1 MTVEI
6 TSELSPREILEATR
20 TFFLGGDAFHDAW
33 LETESDSHLGF
44 STFRG
49 NLAVA
54 AFADPRGEART
65 RIRISTLREEGAV
78 PRLVTYLET
87 LEPERAGDAPARG

>member
-1 MTVEI
+1 MRVEI
-6 TSELSPREILEATR
+6 TSELAPGEILEATR
-20 TFFLGGDAFHDAW
+20 KFFLGGDAFHEAW

-44 STFRG
+44 CTFRG

-54 AFADPRGEART
+54 AFDDPRGEART

-78 PRLVTYLET
+78 PRLATYLGT
-87 LEPERAGDAPARG
+87 LEPGRAEEAPARG